1 MEAQKNATNELFQQ
15 AVGAGQAR
23 MDVNNPMPP
32 MVAGQ
37 SPASNFN
44 MVANMAANPLGYNMA
59 QNYGMQNGMVQPQQQ
74 QHLMPMPQLSGY
86 SQ

>member
-1 MEAQKNATNELFQQ
+1 MEAQKNATAELFQQ
-15 AVGAGQAR
+15 TVGAGQAR
-23 MDVNNPMPP
+23 MGVGDPMPP

-59 QNYGMQNGMVQPQQQ
+59 QNHGMQNGMVQPQQQ
-74 QHLMPMPQLSGY
+74 QQFMPMPQLSGY
-86 SQ
+86 S